1 MFALS
6 RPGSPEQP
14 IARVF
19 PRTELPGQASALEWR
34 LVAWALRGL
43 SILSYLRGGISR
55 IADPPIWDLPYTRP
69 CSAVDRV
76 RLCARA
82 FEGPPSGTTASP
94 KGYPVRSVGKTQVL
108 LNHRDLHRLSAVF
121 ALRLSYEFDGGGA
134 RALWLLGAIVDAVNT
149 SGADRVGHRGWHC
162 TCSH

>member
-1 MFALS
+1 MRHLELC
-6 RPGSPEQP
+6 RHWTDTKNLLY
-14 IARVF
+14 IARSYHRPVLSGL
-19 PRTELPGQASALEWR
+19 PRALEWR
-34 LVAWALRGL
+34 RVAWALRGL

-94 KGYPVRSVGKTQVL
+94 KGSPVETQVIS
-108 LNHRDLHRLSAVF
+108 RIRSA
-121 ALRLSYEFDGGGA
+121 AEL
-134 RALWLLGAIVDAVNT
+134 
-149 SGADRVGHRGWHC
+149 
-162 TCSH
+162 

>member
-1 MFALS
+1 MWLKSHCSGQLSDRAAASPLKGKILFALS

-34 LVAWALRGL
+34 LVAGALCGL

-69 CSAVDRV
+69 CSAV
-76 RLCARA
+76 
-82 FEGPPSGTTASP
+82 E
-94 KGYPVRSVGKTQVL
+94 
-108 LNHRDLHRLSAVF
+108 
-121 ALRLSYEFDGGGA
+121 
-134 RALWLLGAIVDAVNT
+134 LGA
-149 SGADRVGHRGWHC
+149 
-162 TCSH
+162 